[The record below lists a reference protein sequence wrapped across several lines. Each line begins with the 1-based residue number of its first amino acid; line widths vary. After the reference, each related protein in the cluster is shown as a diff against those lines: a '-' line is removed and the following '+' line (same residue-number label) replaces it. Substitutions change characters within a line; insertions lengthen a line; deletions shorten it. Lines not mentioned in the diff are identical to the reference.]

1 MKDILF
7 CWIGNTDLAAMYKLG
22 HSEEQRNAARDAL
35 IRDSKSISISLEAN
49 SDRSSILLALEK
61 SSTKS
66 SGIPLFS
73 KVVLLTNR
81 THKANGDE
89 AETFCNHYRAF
100 LEDRF
105 CSYKGRIEVKYVK
118 TNAYEFQSVFALTKE
133 ILSEYRDS
141 GFSPDDF
148 WYNITPGTI
157 AQQTTWILHGKA
169 LSTKSQFIQGSKS
182 KKSIE
187 PCEIPFD
194 INTAL
199 NTRAGYL
206 ERAALHQQ
214 GDIIGK
220 APSFVRIINQA
231 RAIAKLP
238 VTVLLT
244 GESGTGKEVI
254 ANEIHRQSGR
264 KGNLV
269 CINCAT
275 LSKELGLSE
284 LVGYTKGA
292 FTNAYKTTSGKL
304 MEANNGT
311 LFLDEVGDCPLDFQA
326 ELLRILQPRDPS
338 APTIRHFTP
347 KGPQAKETTVD
358 VRIICAT
365 NKDLTNQKTFR
376 EDLYYRISTFQLK
389 LPSLET
395 RKKESNDRLGI
406 DDVRDLAQCFLDD
419 FCKNIL
425 GRPKSFASSAYEA
438 LHNHVWKGNVREL
451 QNVIARAVVFSSG
464 EVITTQDIMDG
475 FGDSTRHD
483 EGTDPVSDMA
493 ISDIATGSHTY
504 NDRLR
509 DFTHQYFTAAL
520 QAAGGNKKRAY
531 TTLKVNSRTFNEYL

>member
-1 MKDILF
+1 MKAILF

-49 SDRSSILLALEK
+49 SDRSSILLALAE
-61 SSTKS
+61 SSTRS
-66 SGIPLFS
+66 SSIPMFT

-105 CSYKGRIEVKYVK
+105 CSYKGRIEVKHVK
-118 TNAYEFQSVFALTKE
+118 TNAYEFQSVFAQTKE

-169 LSTKSQFIQGSKS
+169 LSTKSHFIQGSKS
-182 KKSIE
+182 KKSIQ

-194 INTAL
+194 ISTAL
-199 NTRAGYL
+199 STRAGYL
-206 ERAALHQQ
+206 ECTTPHQQ

-220 APSFVRIINQA
+220 APSFVRVINQA

-264 KGNLV
+264 TGDLV

-284 LVGYTKGA
+284 LVGYMKGA
-292 FTNAYKTTSGKL
+292 FTNAYETTEGKL
-304 MEANNGT
+304 DAANNGT
-311 LFLDEVGDCPLDFQA
+311 LFLDEIGECPLDFQA
-326 ELLRILQPRDPS
+326 ELLRILQPKAPS
-338 APTIRHFTP
+338 NPTLRHFTP
-347 KGPQAKETTVD
+347 KGPKAKEKSAD

-365 NKDLTNQKTFR
+365 NKDLTNQNTFR

-395 RKKESNDRLGI
+395 RKKESNAELGI
-406 DDVRDLAQCFLDD
+406 DDIRDLAQCFLDD
-419 FCKNIL
+419 FCKKIL
-425 GRPKSFASSAYEA
+425 GRQKSFASSAYDA
-438 LHNHVWKGNVREL
+438 LHNHTWRGNVREL
-451 QNVIARAVVFSSG
+451 QNVIARAVVFSSSD
-464 EVITTQDIMDG
+464 VITAQDIIDG
-475 FGDSTRHD
+475 FGESNRHAESTN
-483 EGTDPVSDMA
+483 TVSDMA
-493 ISDIATGSHTY
+493 ISDITTGAHTY